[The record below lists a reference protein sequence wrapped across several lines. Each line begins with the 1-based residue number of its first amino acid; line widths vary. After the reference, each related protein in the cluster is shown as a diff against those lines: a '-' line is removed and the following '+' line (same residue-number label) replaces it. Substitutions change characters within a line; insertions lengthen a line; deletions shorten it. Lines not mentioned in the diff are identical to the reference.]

1 MISDAIHTK
10 NGANTIATFL
20 ARLLTYFVIDIEIA
34 LKKRINTIPA
44 RISSNKY
51 G

>member
-1 MISDAIHTK
+1 MINDAIHTK

-44 RISSNKY
+44 NISNNKY